1 MDNDVQKSWERFLNP
16 ETLKTNLI
24 AASIYIAAFEILK
37 QSVVD
42 RIKDFFSEGFDQTG
56 RIIGEKYRQE
66 VLSKNKSPTYASLLW
81 LEGMGVI
88 TKSDIEKFEAIK
100 AYRNVLAHEI
110 TEFLSKGSKFDHA
123 ELFGDMVN
131 LVRKIE
137 VWWIVNV
144 EIPTNPDWDGKEID
158 EEGIIPG
165 PIWSLQLMTEIAL
178 GNNERASYY
187 YNEFIK
193 SKIKI

>member
-1 MDNDVQKSWERFLNP
+1 MENDVHKSWERFLNS
-16 ETLKTNLI
+16 ETLRNNLI

-42 RIKDFFSEGFDQTG
+42 RIKGFFSEGFDQSG
-56 RIIGEKYRQE
+56 PIVGEEYGNE

-81 LEGMGVI
+81 LEEMGAI
-88 TKSDIEKFEAIK
+88 TKSDIEQFEAIK
-100 AYRNVLAHEI
+100 AYRNELAHKI
-110 TEFLSKGSKFDHA
+110 TNILSKGSEFGHA
-123 ELFGDMVN
+123 ELFCEMVK
-131 LVRKIE
+131 LLRKIE
-137 VWWIVNV
+137 IWWIVNV
-144 EIPTNPDWDGKEID
+144 ELPTNLDWNGEEVN

-178 GNNERASYY
+178 GNDERASYY

-193 SKIKI
+193 TKSKI